1 MFHNKT
7 LAPIIQRIINVLDEL
22 LEDLQNIQHIPVMT
36 SQYTST
42 VQSSFSQD
50 VQQEIAELFE
60 EEKILEQKFKEKNS
74 VNELLEFADPV
85 KHTTKRIT
93 MLMRQ
98 TGFQKKNLRREKE
111 SHNNKMGRL
120 IQRLSDMR
128 EVWCDKLNTTVEEE
142 QIRAE
147 QRSETAARDK
157 KASADVKALQR
168 ELASERSIRE
178 KEVSLRE
185 DAIKKLQDE
194 LYYLQTSSKNEKQDF
209 DTLYLEKEDTA
220 QKKYIKFD
228 ALLKDQIEKTKEKLK
243 QVKTEHEKLEK
254 EMILQ
259 RKGEEKQ
266 VEGIVANYDKT
277 MSETSIKINGL
288 MRDFEKDE
296 KRVNYLQAELK
307 KFEEEKAQKAEE
319 LRKIM
324 EEKKSIEE
332 RRKKKN
338 TAASVIG
345 RAWRSH
351 KHQQEEAKKA
361 AKKKPKKGGAKSP
374 KRGKSPAKGKK

>member
-1 MFHNKT
+1 
-7 LAPIIQRIINVLDEL
+7 
-22 LEDLQNIQHIPVMT
+22 MT